1 MTIKTGTQ
9 KRIGVILGYLTIIAN
24 TLVGILFT
32 PFLIKSLGSS
42 EYAVYKIIASFA
54 GYLNIL
60 NFGTHIIIAR
70 YVAMY
75 TVNKDKKSEENL
87 LAMMLIVSTF
97 ISLIMLVF
105 GAVLYF
111 LIEPIYGAN
120 FTSAELALA
129 KKLMIILVL
138 NVILTIIDN
147 SVTGIQVGYEK
158 FIFSKGIG
166 LFRVVTRTLAMLCL
180 LLIGYKAIAIVIS
193 DFIVAVAI
201 FIMACVKTFGMMKV
215 KIKYHYFDKHI
226 FKEAMTFSLANV
238 LQAVVNLVNQNLDL
252 LILGA
257 LVSAEEVTVYSIALI
272 LFTMFGTLSDVMS
285 GIFLPQVTK
294 MITAGADGEKLTD
307 LCISVGRKTF
317 IVSSGA
323 ACGFLIFGR
332 VFLSVW
338 MGEGYLDVYKYTLLL
353 IFPMIINFTQGV
365 CVSILNAKLKRL
377 FRSCV
382 LCGVALFNAVF
393 TVILVKNIGV
403 IGAAVATSLS
413 VIIGNI
419 IVMNIYYQKVIKL
432 NVVRMFK
439 GFFKGILP
447 AVLITT
453 VLFIPCYIW
462 LPVSWLYFFLG
473 AAGFCAVYITL
484 LMIFGFNSA
493 EKNEIKY
500 YVNTVLRKLKIK
512 K

>member
-1 MTIKTGTQ
+1 
-9 KRIGVILGYLTIIAN
+9 
-24 TLVGILFT
+24 
-32 PFLIKSLGSS
+32 
-42 EYAVYKIIASFA
+42 
-54 GYLNIL
+54 
-60 NFGTHIIIAR
+60 
-70 YVAMY
+70 
-75 TVNKDKKSEENL
+75 
-87 LAMMLIVSTF
+87 ML
-97 ISLIMLVF
+97 
-105 GAVLYF
+105 
-111 LIEPIYGAN
+111 
-120 FTSAELALA
+120 
-129 KKLMIILVL
+129 
-138 NVILTIIDN
+138 
-147 SVTGIQVGYEK
+147 
-158 FIFSKGIG
+158 
-166 LFRVVTRTLAMLCL
+166 
-180 LLIGYKAIAIVIS
+180 
-193 DFIVAVAI
+193 
-201 FIMACVKTFGMMKV
+201 
-215 KIKYHYFDKHI
+215 DKHI

-285 GIFLPQVTK
+285 SIFLPQVTK